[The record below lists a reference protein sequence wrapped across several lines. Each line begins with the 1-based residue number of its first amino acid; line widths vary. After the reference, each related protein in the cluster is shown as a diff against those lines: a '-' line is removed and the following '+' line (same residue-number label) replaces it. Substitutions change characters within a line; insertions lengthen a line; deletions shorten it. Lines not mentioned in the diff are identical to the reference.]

1 MAYIP
6 QKKLARGIRE
16 DLLRSFYKVGGMN
29 YLVELAYK
37 YPKTYVSML
46 AKLVPS
52 EINASVT
59 HTTIDIK
66 AIMAEAEARL
76 STGDSTQHM
85 IDVTPDS
92 AEPGAKVV
100 IDLDDLL

>member
-1 MAYIP
+1 
-6 QKKLARGIRE
+6 
-16 DLLRSFYKVGGMN
+16 MN

-46 AKLVPS
+46 AKLVPT
-52 EINASVT
+52 EVNASVT

-76 STGDSTQHM
+76 ATADGTQYM

-92 AEPGAKVV
+92 AEPGSKAVL
-100 IDLDDLL
+100 DLDDLL